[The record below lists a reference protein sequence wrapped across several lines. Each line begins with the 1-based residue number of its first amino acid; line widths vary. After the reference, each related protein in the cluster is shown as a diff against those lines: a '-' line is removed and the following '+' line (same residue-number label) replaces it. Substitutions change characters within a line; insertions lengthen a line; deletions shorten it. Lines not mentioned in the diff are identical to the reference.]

1 MTVEEVKQTFDE
13 LREKG
18 HDDKAIL
25 SALGQSFEAGEITK
39 DELIAFSEALGAE
52 VDPEFAKM
60 SDEEAKK
67 NLWKTDPEEA
77 KEGMSEVEVED
88 AEVDP
93 DGDDAPSDKSK
104 TEDDDDGKDDKD
116 DKDDD
121 EKKKAFGLMGLN

>member
-1 MTVEEVKQTFDE
+1 MTVEEVKKTFDE

-67 NLWKTDPEEA
+67 NLWKTEPREA
-77 KEGMSEVEVED
+77 KEGMSEQEVED
-88 AEVDP
+88 TEEDP
-93 DGDDAPSDKSK
+93 DGKPAPSDKDKS
-104 TEDDDDGKDDKD
+104 EDDDGDDKD
-116 DKDDD
+116 KDEDDD

>member
-1 MTVEEVKQTFDE
+1 MTVEEVKSTFDE
-13 LREKG
+13 LRKDG

-67 NLWKTDPEEA
+67 NLWKTDPGEA
-77 KEGMSEVEVED
+77 KEGMSEQEVENAEEDPDGKPAPSDAGKDKDEEEDEVEVED
-88 AEVDP
+88 
-93 DGDDAPSDKSK
+93 K
-104 TEDDDDGKDDKD
+104 
-116 DKDDD
+116 D
-121 EKKKAFGLMGLN
+121 EKKKAFSLMGLD

>member
-1 MTVEEVKQTFDE
+1 MTVEEVKKTFDE

-77 KEGMSEVEVED
+77 KEGMSEQEVED
-88 AEVDP
+88 TEEDP
-93 DGDDAPSDKSK
+93 DGKPAPSDKGKS
-104 TEDDDDGKDDKD
+104 EDDGDDGEDEEE
-116 DKDDD
+116 
-121 EKKKAFGLMGLN
+121 EKKKAFGLMGLK